1 MILRTSQSMRNR
13 IAVTDERSDQVRPGE
28 LEVYAGGGVDG
39 DTHHAERRLSGV
51 CPRESMDALAG
62 SIPARQH
69 QLLAVSHN
77 EGADKSDVVKV
88 TGMVDGGDRM
98 LLRHRGNSQDSITP
112 KSAGPAHDWRA
123 QVSVSSVPAL
133 AECPICHGPTSSL
146 TGGACATCRRKMDAA
161 MDEQMKRLAE
171 DREFQREL
179 EEALEQ
185 LPDTGKTKACAA
197 GCGEQLSFSY
207 WSDICGKPECVAWA
221 LGEKQR
227 RWDVELERSIKES
240 MHG

>member
-161 MDEQMKRLAE
+161 MDEQMKQLAE

-185 LPDTGKTKACAA
+185 LDAMPPQKLRYCECCKEPFHDDYRSVCPRHH
-197 GCGEQLSFSY
+197 CQL
-207 WSDICGKPECVAWA
+207 WLE
-221 LGEKQR
+221 GEKYR
-227 RWDVELERSIKES
+227 RWNAELEQSIKES
-240 MHG
+240 IHG